1 MYVDTLLTQEKGV
14 TLLRIRI
21 ILITFVLNL
30 HIIMNVN
37 IEQSWKDH
45 LGEEFEKQYFVG
57 LTEFVRSEYLRTTC
71 YPPGKLIFNAFN
83 LCPFDKV
90 KVVIIGQDPYH
101 EPGQA
106 HGLSFSVAD
115 GVAFP
120 PSLQNIF
127 KEIQMDTGAPIPSSG
142 NLTRWAEQ
150 GVLLLNATLTVR
162 AHQAASHQRKG
173 WEQFTDAAIKALSSE
188 RENLVFIL
196 WGGYARSKAQLID
209 TSRHLILQSVHPS
222 PLSANRGG
230 WFGNHHFSRC
240 NEYLR
245 SHGIEEI
252 KW

>member
-45 LGEEFEKQYFVG
+45 LGEEFEKQYFVD

-196 WGGYARSKAQLID
+196 
-209 TSRHLILQSVHPS
+209 
-222 PLSANRGG
+222 
-230 WFGNHHFSRC
+230 
-240 NEYLR
+240 
-245 SHGIEEI
+245 
-252 KW
+252 